1 MQKAFKIAEL
11 PSKNAKKS
19 KIPLYNVRRQAYN
32 THRD

>member
-1 MQKAFKIAEL
+1 MQKVLKIVEL

-19 KIPLYNVRRQAYN
+19 KNPLYNVRRLAYN

>member
-11 PSKNAKKS
+11 SSKNAKKS
-19 KIPLYNVRRQAYN
+19 KNPLYNVRRLAYN

>member
-1 MQKAFKIAEL
+1 MQKTFEIAEL

-19 KIPLYNVRRQAYN
+19 KIPLYNVRRLAYN

>member
-1 MQKAFKIAEL
+1 MQKTFETAEL

>member
-1 MQKAFKIAEL
+1 MQKAFKIEEL

-19 KIPLYNVRRQAYN
+19 KIPLYNVRRLAYN

>member
-1 MQKAFKIAEL
+1 MQKSLKIAEL
-11 PSKNAKKS
+11 QSKNAKKS

>member
-1 MQKAFKIAEL
+1 MQKAFRIVEF